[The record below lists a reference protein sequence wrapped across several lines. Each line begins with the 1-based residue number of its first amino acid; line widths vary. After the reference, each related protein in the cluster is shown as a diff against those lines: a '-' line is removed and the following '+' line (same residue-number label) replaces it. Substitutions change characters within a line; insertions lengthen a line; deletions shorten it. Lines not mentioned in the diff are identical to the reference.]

1 MKGITGWKSAFQK
14 TRTTKRRGSVC
25 RQGGRRGVLCAPVLL
40 GAVSFAAIL
49 LVWESVVRLGWAN
62 PFFISQPSAIAASLM
77 RFAQSGELWRN
88 FAVSL
93 REFAIG
99 YGLSVAVGIPAGALA
114 GRFRTLEYALD
125 PFLWFLYSAPLIAF
139 YPIFVLWFGL
149 GIPTVIVIAFLLSVT
164 QIAAST
170 LSGVQN
176 VNPGLLRAAR
186 SFGATERDLLWKVV
200 LPASVPMVI
209 AGLRLGVGRAL
220 MGVVVGELFGA
231 TAGLGYS
238 IAYYGA
244 LLKTT
249 DMIASLAVVV
259 VLGVLCTQGL
269 SALEARFDSWRT
281 GPDS

>member
-1 MKGITGWKSAFQK
+1 MDRWKMK
-14 TRTTKRRGSVC
+14 
-25 RQGGRRGVLCAPVLL
+25 PVAL
-40 GAVSFAAIL
+40 GTASFAVIL
-49 LVWESVVRLGWAN
+49 LAWESVVRLGWVN
-62 PFFISQPSAIAASLM
+62 PFFVSQPSAVAVELGRTAK
-77 RFAQSGELWRN
+77 SGELGHN
-88 FAVSL
+88 IAVSF

-99 YGLSVAVGIPAGALA
+99 YGLSVIVGILAGALA
-114 GRFRTLEYALD
+114 GRFRTLDYALD

-149 GIPTVIVIAFLLSVT
+149 GVPTVIALAFLLSFP

-170 LSGVQN
+170 LNGFQSVS
-176 VNPGLLRAAR
+176 PGLIRAAR
-186 SFGATERDLLWKVV
+186 SFGAGERDLLWKVV

-209 AGLRLGVGRAL
+209 AGLRLAIGRAL

-238 IAYYGA
+238 ISYYGG

-259 VLGVLCTQGL
+259 VLGVLCTQAL
-269 SALEARFDSWRT
+269 TALEARFDSWRVD
-281 GPDS
+281 G

>member
-1 MKGITGWKSAFQK
+1 VDGWKIK
-14 TRTTKRRGSVC
+14 
-25 RQGGRRGVLCAPVLL
+25 PVLL
-40 GAVSFAAIL
+40 GIVSFAVIL
-49 LVWESVVRLGWAN
+49 FLWESVVRLGWVN
-62 PFFISQPSAIAASLM
+62 PFFTSQPSAIAATLV
-77 RFAQSGELWRN
+77 RVARSGELWHN
-88 FAVSL
+88 LAVSL

-99 YGLSVAVGIPAGALA
+99 YGASVVVGILAGGLA
-114 GRFRTLEYALD
+114 GRFRTVEYALD

-149 GIPTVIVIAFLLSVT
+149 GVPTVIVITFLLSVT

-170 LSGVQN
+170 LSGFKN

-209 AGLRLGVGRAL
+209 AGLRLGIGRAL

-238 IAYYGA
+238 ISYYGS

-249 DMIASLAVVV
+249 DMIASLVVVV

-269 SALEARFDSWRT
+269 SAVEARFDAWRT
-281 GPDS
+281 DERKF

>member
-1 MKGITGWKSAFQK
+1 VDGWKIK
-14 TRTTKRRGSVC
+14 
-25 RQGGRRGVLCAPVLL
+25 PVLL
-40 GAVSFAAIL
+40 GIVSFAVIL
-49 LVWESVVRLGWAN
+49 FLWESVVRLGWVN
-62 PFFISQPSAIAASLM
+62 VFFISQPSAIAATLV
-77 RFAQSGELWRN
+77 RVARSGELWHN
-88 FAVSL
+88 LAVSL

-99 YGLSVAVGIPAGALA
+99 YGASVVVGILAGGLA
-114 GRFRTLEYALD
+114 GRFRTVEYALD

-149 GIPTVIVIAFLLSVT
+149 GVPTVIVITFLLSVT

-170 LSGVQN
+170 LSGFKN

-209 AGLRLGVGRAL
+209 AGLRLGIGRAL

-238 IAYYGA
+238 ISYYGS

-249 DMIASLAVVV
+249 DMIASLVVV
-259 VLGVLCTQGL
+259 VILGVLCTQGL
-269 SALEARFDSWRT
+269 SAIEARFDSWRT
-281 GPDS
+281 GPEV